1 MENCEKNR
9 NFADL
14 GYVLHKYIYAVGDRC
29 HIKRVVIDKMT
40 KQMGKI
46 RQNVKK
52 TGDVTVF
59 IKIDNQKK
67 LCNNLVSIRSKSF

>member
-1 MENCEKNR
+1 M
-9 NFADL
+9 
-14 GYVLHKYIYAVGDRC
+14 HKYIYAVGDRWR
-29 HIKRVVIDKMT
+29 IERVVIDKMT
-40 KQMGKI
+40 KRRGKI

-67 LCNNLVSIRSKSF
+67 LCNNLALKRSKSVSVKVFGKKGC